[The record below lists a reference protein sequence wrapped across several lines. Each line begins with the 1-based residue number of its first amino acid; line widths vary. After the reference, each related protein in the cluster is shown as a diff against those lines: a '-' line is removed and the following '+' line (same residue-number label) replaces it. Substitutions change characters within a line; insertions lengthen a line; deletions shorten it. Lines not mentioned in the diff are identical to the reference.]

1 MHPCYNPQ
9 KLPILLLSLSLAAIL
24 VIGLALPYGN
34 FLAYAPYMRATPAV
48 GGPTVNDP
56 NLMVEKVFQGLQ
68 NPSSMAFL
76 GPDDILVLEKNQ
88 GTVSRIVD
96 GKMLSAPLLEVDN
109 IGKQVEWGM
118 LGIAINNNES
128 SSNSSPSPS

>member
-1 MHPCYNPQ
+1 MHT
-9 KLPILLLSLSLAAIL
+9 LPTL
-24 VIGLALPYGN
+24 
-34 FLAYAPYMRATPAV
+34 RATPAV

-76 GPDDILVLEKNQ
+76 GPNDILVLEKNQ

-109 IGKQVEWGM
+109 IGNQVEWGM

-128 SSNSSPSPS
+128 SSNRSLLLLLFFYITLRIKQLLVMMAE